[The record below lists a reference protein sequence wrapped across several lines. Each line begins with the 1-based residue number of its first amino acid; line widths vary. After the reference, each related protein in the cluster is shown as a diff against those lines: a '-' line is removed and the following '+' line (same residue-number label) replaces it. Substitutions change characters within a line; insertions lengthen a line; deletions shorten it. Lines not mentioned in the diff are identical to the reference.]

1 MHSIYD
7 NFLVFVQLS
16 LQAFFELNF
25 LGSLKFSMLISN
37 FRKMIL
43 LQIQVSRVPCNVL
56 CMLNLIYDFCLL
68 SKPCFSI
75 LVLDLL
81 LACSIV
87 IVCHRM
93 CYDCASS
100 HVCHPFIMSY
110 HSRIIHGITLMH
122 TSHSC
127 IIVTETPESET
138 IEPTEFVEPEPDVE
152 LVADPEENQ
161 GKQLSMIPCAY
172 LN

>member
-1 MHSIYD
+1 MVNSRKI
-7 NFLVFVQLS
+7 
-16 LQAFFELNF
+16 FF
-25 LGSLKFSMLISN
+25 
-37 FRKMIL
+37 
-43 LQIQVSRVPCNVL
+43 LQIQISWVPCNVL

-127 IIVTETPESET
+127 IVVIQPTENEP
-138 IEPTEFVEPEPDVE
+138 IEPTESVEPEPGVE
-152 LVADPEENQ
+152 FVVEPEANQ
-161 GKQLSMIPCAY
+161 GKQLSMIPCTY
-172 LN
+172 LI